1 MCVCFLCVL
10 GRGGAGLG
18 WGREGA
24 EMSGQLTLETEQE
37 VEVPVS
43 LRCALK
49 VFLCDCSHN
58 SQCS

>member
-1 MCVCFLCVL
+1 MCLFVCIGE

-18 WGREGA
+18 WGCEGA

-37 VEVPVS
+37 VKVPVS

-49 VFLCDCSHN
+49 VFLCVFP
-58 SQCS
+58 QFPV